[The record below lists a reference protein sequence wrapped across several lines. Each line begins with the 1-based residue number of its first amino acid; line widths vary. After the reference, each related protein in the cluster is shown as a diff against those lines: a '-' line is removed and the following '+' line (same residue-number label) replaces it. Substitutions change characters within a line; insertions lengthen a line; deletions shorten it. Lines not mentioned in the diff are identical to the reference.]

1 MRSDKSQNN
10 LFLKYMDFSINS
22 SQNQSEYMNVMV
34 NVCSTM
40 LNLLKHENLIID
52 LNYNPSEFWP
62 KAKNK
67 TVAFVDGGLARNNLF
82 NSSPLA
88 IRAGSYVVN
97 KKLKEEAFDTNLK
110 FVLNLFDKQNELFDF
125 IEDES
130 FESLMLTKK
139 KDAARIITEA
149 GQLVNHI
156 LTKRK
161 IDLLFLHGPI
171 QAVLTPFVQEGFP
184 PFTNLAIQSI
194 IPSYKKK
201 NMSVDDRHFIN
212 VYHECIK
219 LIKNAPYPIYGVLET
234 AISSAY
240 TRNLLYAF
248 KTKGVISQKDYDET
262 INVIKEYRITDNNIF
277 EVILKKNQAL
287 KPLEIQKQ
295 FYGSK
300 IIQKSRWDEKIIEYP
315 NVFVGF
321 IKVNDF
327 QSPIR
332 IESYNYPKNLI
343 NDFSYILA
351 VSKLLPSY
359 SYPVGLHVVDRFV
372 KIPQWMKKA
381 SKNYWSTHALKSV
394 MNNQKLGPN
403 SLVLKYISNKNR
415 TWANRPKKS
424 GGRVEK

>member
-1 MRSDKSQNN
+1 MKSKKTENN
-10 LFLKYMDFSINS
+10 LLLKYMDFSINS
-22 SQNQSEYMNVMV
+22 SQNQSEYMKVMV

-62 KAKNK
+62 KAKHK

-161 IDLLFLHGPI
+161 IDLCFLHGPI

-194 IPSYKKK
+194 VPSYKKK
-201 NMSVDDRHFIN
+201 NMSIDDRHFIN
-212 VYHECIK
+212 VYYECIK

-248 KTKGVISQKDYDET
+248 KKKGLLSQKDYDET

-300 IIQKSRWDEKIIEYP
+300 IIQKSKWDEKIIEYP

-332 IESYNYPKNLI
+332 IESYNYPKNLV

-394 MNNQKLGPN
+394 MNNQNKGPN

-415 TWANRPKKS
+415 TWANRPKNK
-424 GGRVEK
+424 GGRIEK

>member
-1 MRSDKSQNN
+1 
-10 LFLKYMDFSINS
+10 MDFSVNS
-22 SQNQSEYMNVMV
+22 AQNQSDYMNVML
-34 NVCSTM
+34 NVCTTV
-40 LNLLKHENLIID
+40 LNLIKHENLIID
-52 LNYNPSEFWP
+52 LKYNPSEFWP
-62 KAKNK
+62 KAKDK

-88 IRAGSYVVN
+88 IRSGSYVVN
-97 KKLKEEAFDTNLK
+97 KKLKEEVFDTNQK
-110 FVLNLFDKQNELFDF
+110 FVLNLFDKKNELFDF

-139 KDAARIITEA
+139 KDAARIIIEA
-149 GQLVNHI
+149 SELVNHI

-161 IDLLFLHGPI
+161 IDLCFLHGPI

-184 PFTNLAIQSI
+184 PFTNLAVQSI
-194 IPSYKKK
+194 IPSYRKKR
-201 NMSVDDRHFIN
+201 MSVDDRHFIN
-212 VYHECIK
+212 GYHECIK
-219 LIKNAPYPIYGVLET
+219 LIKNASYPIYGVLET

-240 TRNLLYAF
+240 TRNLLYSF
-248 KTKGVISQKDYDET
+248 KIKGVISQKDYDET

-287 KPLEIQKQ
+287 KPIEIQKQ

-332 IESYNYPKNLI
+332 IESLNYPKNLI

-359 SYPVGLHVVDRFV
+359 SYPVGLHVVDKFV

-381 SKNYWSTHALKSV
+381 NKNQWSAHALKNFMSS
-394 MNNQKLGPN
+394 NYKNPN

-415 TWANRPKKS
+415 TWANRPKNK
-424 GGRVEK
+424 GARIEK

>member
-1 MRSDKSQNN
+1 MKSDKAQNN

-22 SQNQSEYMNVMV
+22 TQNQSEYMNVMI

-149 GQLVNHI
+149 VQLVNHI

-161 IDLLFLHGPI
+161 IDLCFLHGPI

-201 NMSVDDRHFIN
+201 NMSIDDRHFIN
-212 VYHECIK
+212 VYYECIK

-248 KTKGVISQKDYDET
+248 KTKGLISQKDYDET

-343 NDFSYILA
+343 NDYSYILA

-381 SKNYWSTHALKSV
+381 SKNYWSIHALKNV
-394 MNNQKLGPN
+394 MNNQKVGPN

-415 TWANRPKKS
+415 TWANRPKNS
-424 GGRVEK
+424 GGRIEK

>member
-1 MRSDKSQNN
+1 MQSKKTENN
-10 LFLKYMDFSINS
+10 LLLKYMDFSINS

-62 KAKNK
+62 KAKHK

-110 FVLNLFDKQNELFDF
+110 FVLNLFDKQNELFDS

-161 IDLLFLHGPI
+161 IDLCFLHGPI

-194 IPSYKKK
+194 VPSYKKK
-201 NMSVDDRHFIN
+201 NMSIDDRHFIN
-212 VYHECIK
+212 VYYECIK

-248 KTKGVISQKDYDET
+248 KKKGLLSQKDYDET

-332 IESYNYPKNLI
+332 IESYNYPKNLV

-394 MNNQKLGPN
+394 MNNQNKGPN

-415 TWANRPKKS
+415 TWANRPKNK
-424 GGRVEK
+424 GGRIEK